1 MKKNKKIIMI
11 IIAILLIVA
20 ITVAIII
27 GANKKTNEDN
37 EPKTLLEEV
46 LKIRGK
52 SLEENDYKKFVG
64 GEVLNEDTAF
74 LEYAFL
80 SNNKVYIFDPAKL
93 KKGELS
99 YRKVYD
105 IPENIRIMNIN
116 PSLGTDIGLISYD
129 DIYYYLDDENLDN
142 KGAYY
147 VNFENSDYHFKKFYS
162 EKYSLIYQKEN
173 FDYDFISNYW
183 YAKDNI
189 LYTFG
194 APFDYNREKISGN
207 YEGEKII
214 RIYNERIVK
223 TDKGF
228 YEVVVYSD
236 NGRKISTMRINLLT
250 KYHDEVLT
258 FTYEYVILKDYT
270 MIPINDVMPN
280 RPQKYQYNYY
290 WGGLNEK
297 PNSFEE

>member
-11 IIAILLIVA
+11 IVAILLVVA
-20 ITVAIII
+20 IIVAIII
-27 GANKKTNEDN
+27 GVNKKAAKDN
-37 EPKTLLEEV
+37 EPKTLVEEV
-46 LKIRGK
+46 LKLREK

-80 SNNKVYIFDPAKL
+80 SNNKVYIFNPAKL
-93 KKGELS
+93 KTGELS

-105 IPENIRIMNIN
+105 IPEDIKIMNVK

-142 KGAYY
+142 KGADY
-147 VNFENSDYHFKKFYS
+147 VNFENSDYHFKKSYG
-162 EKYSLIYQKEN
+162 EKYSLIYQEET

-194 APFDYNREKISGN
+194 APFDYKREKVSGN
-207 YEGEKII
+207 YEGENVI

-236 NGRKISTMRINLLT
+236 NGRKVSTMKINLLT
-250 KYHDEVLT
+250 KYYDEVLT

>member
-27 GANKKTNEDN
+27 GVNKKATNDN

-105 IPENIRIMNIN
+105 ISEDIKIMNVK

-142 KGAYY
+142 KGADY
-147 VNFENSDYHFKKFYS
+147 VNFENSDYHFKKSYG
-162 EKYSLIYQKEN
+162 EKYSLIYQEET

-194 APFDYNREKISGN
+194 APFDYKREKISGN
-207 YEGEKII
+207 YEGENVI

-236 NGRKISTMRINLLT
+236 NGRKVSTMKINLLT
-250 KYHDEVLT
+250 KYYDEVLT

>member
-1 MKKNKKIIMI
+1 MM
-11 IIAILLIVA
+11 
-20 ITVAIII
+20 
-27 GANKKTNEDN
+27 
-37 EPKTLLEEV
+37 
-46 LKIRGK
+46 
-52 SLEENDYKKFVG
+52 
-64 GEVLNEDTAF
+64 
-74 LEYAFL
+74 
-80 SNNKVYIFDPAKL
+80 
-93 KKGELS
+93 
-99 YRKVYD
+99 
-105 IPENIRIMNIN
+105 
-116 PSLGTDIGLISYD
+116 
-129 DIYYYLDDENLDN
+129 
-142 KGAYY
+142 
-147 VNFENSDYHFKKFYS
+147 
-162 EKYSLIYQKEN
+162 
-173 FDYDFISNYW
+173 
-183 YAKDNI
+183 DNI

-236 NGRKISTMRINLLT
+236 NGRKVSTMRINLLT
-250 KYHDEVLT
+250 KYYDEVLT